1 LIFKDSYIFIL
12 VKNSQ
17 LSDDRLINFVSTPR
31 AGILNC
37 TFALSKKEG
46 SK

>member
-1 LIFKDSYIFIL
+1 LIFKGSYSFFL

-17 LSDDRLINFVSTPR
+17 LGIGMLINFVSTPR
-31 AGILNC
+31 TGILNC

-46 SK
+46 SR